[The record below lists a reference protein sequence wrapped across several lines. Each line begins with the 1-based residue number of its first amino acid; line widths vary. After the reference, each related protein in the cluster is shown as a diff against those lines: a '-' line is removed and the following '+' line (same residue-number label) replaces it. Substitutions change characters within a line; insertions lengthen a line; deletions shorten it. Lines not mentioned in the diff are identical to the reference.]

1 MISNKV
7 IAKSVRKMKIAHLPG
22 IKRALA
28 ESVKSAGVIH
38 NAQNPYLINVP
49 PKPSHANSV

>member
-38 NAQNPYLINVP
+38 NALEFLFAIFSLFSKEKFV
-49 PKPSHANSV
+49 